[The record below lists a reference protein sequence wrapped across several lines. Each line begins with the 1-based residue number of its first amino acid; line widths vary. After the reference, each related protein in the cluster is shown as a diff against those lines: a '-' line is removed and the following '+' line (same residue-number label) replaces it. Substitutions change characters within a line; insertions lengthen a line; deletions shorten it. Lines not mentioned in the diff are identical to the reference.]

1 MARAKRN
8 LKLQTLENTCT
19 NAMRYSE
26 DEATADKMK
35 EIGHFFVRSSATN
48 TCILNRQKQT
58 NMLNTNFLKM
68 ISKISKMDHRDG

>member
-1 MARAKRN
+1 MARAKRI

-26 DEATADKMK
+26 DDSTADKMK

-48 TCILNRQKQT
+48 TCILNRQKT
-58 NMLNTNFLKM
+58 N
-68 ISKISKMDHRDG
+68 